1 MLRAGLRSFASAEA
15 AVQASNHG
23 FVCSVTLNRP
33 KALNSLNLPMVHD
46 LQNLVEKWNKD
57 TATRVTLFR
66 GLGTMA
72 FCAGGDVRALYN
84 AGKGEADRSILKDF
98 FWHEYIL
105 DYALTTMRPIQ
116 VVVYNGIV
124 MGGGVGISI
133 HAPIRIATEAAVFA
147 MPETAIGFFPDVGG
161 SFFLPRLAK
170 GLGFY
175 FGLTGMRLQGKQLV
189 SAGLATHYMTND
201 KFDKLKEALIAK
213 VTATSTIAEV
223 TALVDELAEPVTEP
237 LPQLNL
243 IEQVFGAPKSVEE
256 VWEKLQKMGDEW
268 AAKRLAALTYASPL
282 SQKVVFEQIKR
293 GEKLSLQGC
302 FTQEFRLSQQFV
314 NGKDFYEGVRASL
327 VEKDQKPL
335 WQFKT
340 LAEVPDALVQSYF
353 EKLAPEQEDLLV
365 R

>member
-1 MLRAGLRSFASAEA
+1 MLRTCLRSFASAEA
-15 AVQASNHG
+15 AVQASSNG
-23 FVCSVTLNRP
+23 LLCSVTLNRP

-46 LQNLVEKWNKD
+46 LQALVEKWNKD
-57 TATRVTLFR
+57 TTPRATLFR
-66 GLGTMA
+66 GLGSMA

-84 AGKGEADRSILKDF
+84 AGKGEGDRSILKDF

-105 DYALTTMRPIQ
+105 DYALTTMRPTQI
-116 VVVYNGIV
+116 VVYNGIV

-170 GLGFY
+170 GLGLY

-189 SAGLATHYMTND
+189 SAGIATHYMQND
-201 KFDKLKEALIAK
+201 KFDQLKEALIAK
-213 VTATSTIAEV
+213 VTATSTIEDITSIV
-223 TALVDELAEPVTEP
+223 NQVAEPVTEP
-237 LPQLNL
+237 LPQMEL
-243 IEQVFGAPKSVEE
+243 IEEVFGSPNSVEE
-256 VWEKLQKMGDEW
+256 VWEKLEKMGDEW
-268 AAKRLAALTYASPL
+268 GSKRLSALKYASPL

-293 GEKLSLQGC
+293 GAKSSLQGC
-302 FTQEFRLSQQFV
+302 FTQEFRLSQHFI

-327 VEKDQKPL
+327 VEKDQKPK
-335 WQFKT
+335 WEYQT